1 MPPGAN
7 FMPPPMGAPDMPAPP
22 MMGGPPG
29 MYFLWKNFFLLQN
42 NRHLCKFFCGTCL
55 KIIVIKTWKCE
66 LKIDRWKKKRK
77 KVTDIPGVF
86 YSKTTILLMSKPYT
100 FMEKK
105 LIFLILYLLGFQPP
119 AGNIPPPHYPPPGG
133 MPPMGMPPAFPTPG
147 GSK

>member
-66 LKIDRWKKKRK
+66 LKIYRWKKKRK
-77 KVTDIPGVF
+77 KSQIYLVYFIAKQQYFWWANLIHSWKKINFF
-86 YSKTTILLMSKPYT
+86 YI
-100 FMEKK
+100 
-105 LIFLILYLLGFQPP
+105 IFIRFP
-119 AGNIPPPHYPPPGG
+119 ASSWKYS
-133 MPPMGMPPAFPTPG
+133 TPSLPSPRG
-147 GSK
+147 YATYGDASSLSNPRRQ

>member
-1 MPPGAN
+1 
-7 FMPPPMGAPDMPAPP
+7 MPPPMGAPDMPAPP

-77 KVTDIPGVF
+77 KSQIYLVYFITKQQYFWWANLIH
-86 YSKTTILLMSKPYT
+86 SW
-100 FMEKK
+100 KK
-105 LIFLILYLLGFQPP
+105 INFFILYLLGFQPP